1 MVLKNVAVLGFDGVN
16 TLDLSGPLETFA
28 TARRAAEQNAGMAYY
43 NLMVL
48 ALEGTTFTSQSGV
61 VTRTQ
66 KTIHNAP
73 PLDTVVI
80 PGGAG
85 FRDPVR
91 LQNAAK
97 WIADRT
103 GSVRRIVCVSE
114 GIYPVAIAGLLDNRC
129 VTTHWRIARDVAQRF
144 PALQVAYAASFLK
157 DGAFY
162 TCGSGSAAIEMT
174 LALIQEDHGTQLAL
188 SVARELVV
196 ELRPPGEDDALPN
209 PSDYQSGPME
219 RLAELPAW
227 IVGHLRER
235 LSRRVLAERT
245 GLCERH
251 FARLFKRIFHQTPA
265 DFVEHVRLSEARR
278 RLLLPRNSVDSVAAS
293 VGFTSAA
300 SFRRAFD
307 RRFGVTPRAFR
318 ARFEFGVQD
327 VDHEPGNMQ
336 TVVTSYKAVRLR

>member
-1 MVLKNVAVLGFDGVN
+1 MVPKNVGILGFDGMN
-16 TLDLSGPLETFA
+16 TLDVSGPLETFA
-28 TARRAAEQNAGMAYY
+28 TARRAVEKNDGMTHY
-43 NLMVL
+43 NLMVI

-61 VTRTQ
+61 VTRTR
-66 KTIHNAP
+66 KTINNAP

-85 FRDPVR
+85 LRDPVK

-97 WIADRT
+97 WIADRA

-114 GIYPVAIAGLLDNRC
+114 GIFPVAVAGLLDNRC
-129 VTTHWRIARDVAQRF
+129 VTTHWRIAQDVVQRF
-144 PALQVAYAASFLK
+144 PALRVAYSASFVK
-157 DGAFY
+157 DGEFY
-162 TCGSGSAAIEMT
+162 TCGSGSAAIELT

-196 ELRPPGEDDALPN
+196 GLRPPGEDDALQN

-227 IVGHLRER
+227 IVGHLREK
-235 LSRRVLAERT
+235 LSRRVLAERA

-293 VGFTSAA
+293 VGFTSGA

-318 ARFEFGVQD
+318 ARFQFAVQD
-327 VDHEPGNMQ
+327 VDHEPGNLQ